1 MASSIALTVGT
12 VAGGLLPFGLG
23 ASLALPVVIAAGADA
38 VRLVSVQSLI
48 LMLAGAVGS
57 VSLGY
62 LAASTHPALA
72 FGVAA
77 IAVAVPALRL
87 IPATD
92 PVPV

>member
-1 MASSIALTVGT
+1 
-12 VAGGLLPFGLG
+12 
-23 ASLALPVVIAAGADA
+23 
-38 VRLVSVQSLI
+38 LI

-77 IAVAVPALRL
+77 IAVAVPAVRL
-87 IPATD
+87 TSGEVPE
-92 PVPV
+92 PVRT